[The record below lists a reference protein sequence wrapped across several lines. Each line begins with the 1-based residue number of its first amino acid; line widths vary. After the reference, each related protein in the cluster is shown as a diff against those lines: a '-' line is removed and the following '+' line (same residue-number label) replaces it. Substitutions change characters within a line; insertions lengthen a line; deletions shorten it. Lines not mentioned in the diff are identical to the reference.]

1 MDIPV
6 YLIAGFLDAGKTNFI
21 NGILKDGFAAEDKTL
36 LICCEEG
43 EEDYDPHGLMNVFT
57 YTVEDQAELTPELL
71 SARGISF
78 LMMDFDNTIV
88 PYTTDVPTEPMRAW
102 LEQMKSSNIR
112 LCVVSNSKRPR
123 VVTFCKAYGLDCIT
137 HARKPFQKGISECL
151 TRFHLR
157 PSQAALVGDQIYT
170 DVLGANCAGL
180 TSILVSA
187 IDNHTIWL
195 KLRHV
200 CELPFIAWGKRRI
213 RYEKH

>member
-1 MDIPV
+1 MSFCLIPDV
-6 YLIAGFLDAGKTNFI
+6 
-21 NGILKDGFAAEDKTL
+21 ILKRLT
-36 LICCEEG
+36 
-43 EEDYDPHGLMNVFT
+43 
-57 YTVEDQAELTPELL
+57 ELTPELL

-123 VVTFCKAYGLDCIT
+123 VVTFCRTYGLDCIT

-187 IDNHTIWL
+187 IDNHTVVAFGNKICNRPVD
-195 KLRHV
+195 KFKAV
-200 CELPFIAWGKRRI
+200 F
-213 RYEKH
+213 YEKLLLSGQCDAASIHYISPSFVRSEILCRAI

>member
-1 MDIPV
+1 MSFCLIPDV
-6 YLIAGFLDAGKTNFI
+6 
-21 NGILKDGFAAEDKTL
+21 ILKRLT
-36 LICCEEG
+36 
-43 EEDYDPHGLMNVFT
+43 
-57 YTVEDQAELTPELL
+57 ELTPELL

-123 VVTFCKAYGLDCIT
+123 VVTFCRTYGLDCIT

-157 PSQAALVGDQIYT
+157 PSQTAMVGAQIYT

-200 CELPFIAWGKRRI
+200 AELPFIAWGKRRI
-213 RYEKH
+213 RHEKH

>member
-1 MDIPV
+1 MSFCLIPDV
-6 YLIAGFLDAGKTNFI
+6 
-21 NGILKDGFAAEDKTL
+21 ILKRLT
-36 LICCEEG
+36 
-43 EEDYDPHGLMNVFT
+43 
-57 YTVEDQAELTPELL
+57 ELTPELL

-137 HARKPFQKGISECL
+137 HAKKPFSRGIRAAQA
-151 TRFHLR
+151 RFGFR
-157 PSQAALVGDQIYT
+157 ADEAALVGDQIYT

-180 TSILVSA
+180 TSVLVSA
-187 IDNHTIWL
+187 ICNHNLPL

-200 CELPFIAWGKRRI
+200 AELPFIAIGKRRI
-213 RYEKH
+213 QHEQSGKIS

>member
-1 MDIPV
+1 MSFCLIPDV
-6 YLIAGFLDAGKTNFI
+6 
-21 NGILKDGFAAEDKTL
+21 ILKRLT
-36 LICCEEG
+36 
-43 EEDYDPHGLMNVFT
+43 
-57 YTVEDQAELTPELL
+57 ELTPELL

-137 HARKPFQKGISECL
+137 HAKKPFSRGIRACL
-151 TRFHLR
+151 ARFSLEPAR
-157 PSQAALVGDQIYT
+157 CALVGDQIYT
-170 DVLGANCAGL
+170 DVLGANCAGVQ
-180 TSILVSA
+180 SILISA
-187 IDNHTIWL
+187 IHNHTIWL

-200 CELPFIAWGKRRI
+200 AELPFIAIGKWRI
-213 RYEKH
+213 QHEKH